1 MCSSDLLDGSG
12 TYGVTGQYMTGFFP
26 IMMFGLP
33 GAALAMYVT
42 AKTSRRKVAA
52 GVLFS
57 SAVAAFFVGAILI
70 ALVFV
75 FIGRVVLMQ
84 VRGEADLG
92 MRDIVEPLSILPIRL
107 GLIGLTIL
115 FTIAIDWGG
124 FTLTSFVFMAVSM
137 IMLNRGRSKGL
148 ATLVAACFSL
158 TGYLLFIIAFEIRFP
173 HGPFENLIDGLF

>member
-1 MCSSDLLDGSG
+1 MNDPQSTEKKALGAELIIP
-12 TYGVTGQYMTGFFP
+12 V
-26 IMMFGLP
+26 
-33 GAALAMYVT
+33 AALVFTLYYFSTIYDSPWT
-42 AKTSRRKVAA
+42 AQ
-52 GVLFS
+52 
-57 SAVAAFFVGAILI
+57 VAAFFVGAILI
-70 ALVFV
+70 ALILI
-75 FIGRVVLMQ
+75 FIGRVVMMK

-124 FTLTSFVFMAVSM
+124 FTLTSFVFMALSM

-158 TGYLLFIIAFEIRFP
+158 AGYLLFIVAFEIRFP